1 MRVYHGDGLVPGLFW
16 KSLWRAFDL
25 SDLGRPEWFR
35 RRGGRYLGIRF
46 IGTLRVASSPISDRK
61 LLDEMLIR
69 QRMIVRGIVQ
79 GVGFRPFVHRL
90 AVQQGLRGYVRNHP
104 EGVEIEVEGDAAAL
118 ERFVHELITSP
129 PPSAQI
135 VDYER
140 ASCAPLGEGAF
151 QILTSTTQDAASVP
165 QQPWSARTIERGH
178 VAADL
183 ARCEDCLAELFD
195 PRARRYRYPFVTC
208 AHCGPRFTIVRGL
221 PFDRERTTM
230 AEFPLCAACRAEY
243 HNPDDRRFHAQALAC
258 PACGPQ
264 LVLRD
269 AHGQELSTPDVVA
282 TVAEK
287 LLQGAIVAIKGVG
300 GYHLACDATQSRA
313 VAELRRRKQRA
324 DRPFAVMVNDLAAA
338 EELCVVSS
346 AEATLLSSPQRP
358 IVLLR
363 RRPQS
368 MISEAVAPGVD
379 ELGLFLPYAPLHD
392 LLFEACAWRP
402 LVMTSGNRSEEPMV
416 CEDHEAL
423 ERLHGIADYFLGH
436 TRPIASR
443 CDDSVLRV
451 VDGQTQPIRLGR
463 GYVPAPIPLRHACP
477 CPLLAVGG
485 QQRVTVAWGWDRTAV
500 ISQHLGDL
508 ESWPAV
514 RAYEETIRHWEAL
527 YGVRPEAFVHDAHPD
542 YLSTRYAQQR
552 AADERKPAL
561 AVQHHHAHLASCWAE
576 HRLSEPVL
584 GVIFD
589 GTGYG
594 TDGAIWGGEFLV
606 GDPQRYQRA
615 GHFRYVGLAG
625 GEAAIREP
633 WRMALAHLLDAGEDP
648 AWLAGVAPAPVL
660 RGVQR
665 MLEQR
670 LQTPTTSSVGRLFD
684 AVASLL
690 GIRQRVSYEGQAAA
704 ECEVWARR
712 CSEARPYAFELAGTA
727 PVIVDT
733 RLLIREVVDDLRS
746 GTAREIIARRFHA
759 TLIEIIVEMCKLLST
774 QHGLKTVVCSGG
786 VFMNRILATEG
797 TARLQAEGFRVLTQQ
812 RVPPNDGGL
821 SLGQLVIAAASWA

>member
-1 MRVYHGDGLVPGLFW
+1 MV
-16 KSLWRAFDL
+16 
-25 SDLGRPEWFR
+25 
-35 RRGGRYLGIRF
+35 
-46 IGTLRVASSPISDRK
+46 
-61 LLDEMLIR
+61 IR
-69 QRMIVRGIVQ
+69 QRMLVRGIVQ

-90 AVQQGLRGYVRNHP
+90 AVQQGLGGYVRNHP
-104 EGVEIEVEGDAAAL
+104 EGVELEVEGDAAAV
-118 ERFVHELITSP
+118 ERFMHELITSP
-129 PPSAQI
+129 PPSAQL
-135 VDYER
+135 VDWAR
-140 ASCAPLGEGAF
+140 QSCPPLGESTF
-151 QILTSTTQDAASVP
+151 QIVTSTTPDVAGAPLQACSGRA
-165 QQPWSARTIERGH
+165 IERGH

-183 ARCEDCLAELFD
+183 APCEDCLAELFD
-195 PRARRYRYPFVTC
+195 PRARRYRYPFVSC
-208 AHCGPRFTIVRGL
+208 AHCGPRFTMVRGL

-230 AEFPLCAACRAEY
+230 AEFPLCADCRAEY
-243 HNPDDRRFHAQALAC
+243 HHPQDRRFHAQALAC

-282 TVAEK
+282 TVAEQ
-287 LLQGAIVAIKGVG
+287 LLQGAIVALKGVG
-300 GYHLACDATQSRA
+300 GYHLACDATQDGV
-313 VAELRRRKQRA
+313 VAELRRRKQRGE
-324 DRPFAVMVNDLAAA
+324 RPFAVLVNDLAVAQ
-338 EELCVVSS
+338 EVCVVSS
-346 AEATLLSSPQRP
+346 AEAALLRSPRRP
-358 IVLLR
+358 IVLLPR
-363 RRPQS
+363 RTPSR
-368 MISEAVAPGVD
+368 ISEAVAPGID
-379 ELGLFLPYAPLHD
+379 ELGLFLPAAPLHY
-392 LLFEACAWRP
+392 LLCEACARRP
-402 LVMTSGNRSEEPMV
+402 LVLTSGNRSEEPMV

-423 ERLHGIADYFLGH
+423 ERLRGIADYFLGH

-463 GYVPAPIPLRHACP
+463 GYVPAPISLRHACP

-485 QQRVTVAWGWDRTAV
+485 QQKVTVGWGWDRTAV

-508 ESWPAV
+508 ESWPAI
-514 RAYEETIRHWEAL
+514 RAYEETIRHWETL
-527 YGVRPEAFVHDAHPD
+527 YGIRPEAFVHDAHPD

-552 AADERKPAL
+552 AAAEQKPAL

-576 HRLSEPVL
+576 HQLAEPVL

-606 GDPQRYQRA
+606 GDPRRYQRV

-648 AWLAGVAPAPVL
+648 AWLTGVAPAHVL

-670 LQTPTTSSVGRLFD
+670 LQTPWTSSVGRLFD
-684 AVASLL
+684 AVSSLL
-690 GIRQRVSYEGQAAA
+690 SLRPRVSYEGQAAV

-712 CSEARPYAFELAGTA
+712 CPEAAPYVFELAGTA
-727 PVIVDT
+727 PVLVDT
-733 RLLIREVVDDLRS
+733 RPLIRGVVDDLRR
-746 GTAREIIARRFHA
+746 GMAREIIARRFHS
-759 TLIEIIVEMCKLLST
+759 TLVEIIVEMCSVLSS
-774 QHGLKTVVCSGG
+774 QYGLKTVVLSGG
-786 VFMNRILATEG
+786 AFMNRILATEG
-797 TARLQAEGFRVLTQQ
+797 TARLRAEGFRVLTQR

>member
-1 MRVYHGDGLVPGLFW
+1 
-16 KSLWRAFDL
+16 
-25 SDLGRPEWFR
+25 
-35 RRGGRYLGIRF
+35 
-46 IGTLRVASSPISDRK
+46 
-61 LLDEMLIR
+61 
-69 QRMIVRGIVQ
+69 MIVRGIVQ
-79 GVGFRPFVHRL
+79 GVGFRPFVYRL
-90 AVQQGLRGYVRNHP
+90 AVQQGLGGYVRNHP
-104 EGVEIEVEGDAAAL
+104 QGVEIEVEGDAAAL
-118 ERFVHELITSP
+118 ERFVHELVTSP

-140 ASCAPLGEGAF
+140 TSCAPLGEGAF
-151 QILTSTTQDAASVP
+151 QILTSSTQDGTSVP
-165 QQPWSARTIERGH
+165 SQPLSVRVIERGH
-178 VAADL
+178 VAADW
-183 ARCEDCLAELFD
+183 APCNACLAELFD
-195 PRARRYRYPFVTC
+195 PQARRYRYPFVTC
-208 AHCGPRFTIVRGL
+208 AQCGPRFTIVRGL

-243 HNPDDRRFHAQALAC
+243 HNPHDRRFHAQALAC

-269 AHGQELSTPDVVA
+269 AHGQELSTPDAVA

-324 DRPFAVMVNDLAAA
+324 ERPLAVMVSDLAAA
-338 EELCVVSS
+338 QEFCVVSS
-346 AEATLLSSPQRP
+346 AAAALLSSPQRP
-358 IVLLR
+358 IVLLP
-363 RRPQS
+363 RRPNS
-368 MISEAVAPGVD
+368 VISEAVAPGVD
-379 ELGLFLPYAPLHD
+379 ELGLFLPYAPLHY
-392 LLFEACAWRP
+392 LLFEACARRP

-423 ERLHGIADYFLGH
+423 ERLQGIADYFLGH

-451 VDGQTQPIRLGR
+451 VEGQTQPIRLGR
-463 GYVPAPIPLRHACP
+463 GYVPVPISLRHACP

-485 QQRVTVAWGWDRTAV
+485 QQKVTAGWGWDRTAV

-508 ESWPAV
+508 EAWPAV
-514 RAYEETIRHWEAL
+514 RAYEDTIQHWEAL
-527 YGVRPEAFVHDAHPD
+527 YGIRPEAFVHDAHPD

-552 AADERKPAL
+552 AAAEQKPAV

-576 HRLSEPVL
+576 HQWSEPVL

-606 GDPQRYQRA
+606 GDPRHYQRA

-648 AWLAGVAPAPVL
+648 GWLAGVAPAHMMH
-660 RGVQR
+660 GVQR
-665 MLEQR
+665 MLEHS
-670 LQTPTTSSVGRLFD
+670 LHAPATSSVGRLFD

-690 GIRQRVSYEGQAAA
+690 GLRQRVTYEGQAAV

-712 CSEARPYAFELAGTA
+712 CPEATPYAFEVAGTA

-733 RLLIREVVDDLRS
+733 RPLIRGVVNDLRL
-746 GTAREIIARRFHA
+746 GTAREIIARRFHS
-759 TLIEIIVEMCKLLST
+759 TLIEIIVEMCKLLSA
-774 QHGLKTVVCSGG
+774 QHGLTTVAFSGG
-786 VFMNRILATEG
+786 VFMNRILATDG
-797 TARLQAEGFRVLTQQ
+797 TARLRAEGFRVLTQQ